1 MESKERLEDIRK
13 IFDLAI
19 TEDGWDMEGEMLYS
33 FFFVGKDPEKLETL
47 GDMLAEGGFD
57 FVDIFELGDE
67 DTEEPTGEFLLHID
81 QVGVYTPET
90 LAKQVEAFEE
100 LSEKEQLGA
109 FDGWECGYITYQEDD
124 SEIEEGD
131 ESEEDKD

>member
-1 MESKERLEDIRK
+1 
-13 IFDLAI
+13 
-19 TEDGWDMEGEMLYS
+19 
-33 FFFVGKDPEKLETL
+33 
-47 GDMLAEGGFD
+47 MLAEGGFD

-109 FDGWECGYITYQEDD
+109 FDGW
-124 SEIEEGD
+124 
-131 ESEEDKD
+131 